1 MKEQTQSRRKNYF
14 IDKKFQSLFIIKFC
28 ALVVLGAILSSVIIY
43 LMSKSTVT
51 TSFDNLRLV
60 IKSTADFILP
70 AVLLSSIVVVVIIG
84 IATIAI
90 TLFTSHRIAG
100 PLYRVA
106 KDIEEVAS
114 GNLAK
119 RFNLR
124 KTDELKALAKGLN
137 DLTQALKD
145 DVGKIKSGVNEL
157 ESAFPP
163 GEGKE
168 KINKIKSI
176 LDKYIT

>member
-1 MKEQTQSRRKNYF
+1 MKEQIQTRRKNYF

-28 ALVVLGAILSSVIIY
+28 TLIVLGAILSGAIIY

-51 TSFDNLRLV
+51 TSFENLRLV

-70 AVLLSSIVVVVIIG
+70 AVLLSSIVVIVVIG
-84 IATIAI
+84 IATIAV

-100 PLYRVA
+100 PLYRVE

-124 KTDELKALAKGLN
+124 KADELKALAEGLN
-137 DLTQALKD
+137 NLAETLKN
-145 DVGKIKSGVNEL
+145 DVGNIKNGVNEL
-157 ESAFPP
+157 ESTLPP
-163 GEGKE
+163 GEAKE
-168 KINKIKSI
+168 KINKIKSA